1 MTKSVANIAVICTAL
16 ALSGCDTGQTSS
28 GTHNLFVTSKIGYDN
43 NPGLIEVDVASGS
56 VSYCHGQCQKIGN
69 IEGAPTPY
77 DSIQIFNAES
87 KSVLI
92 SDKLSGK
99 TYHCSID
106 GTPHCD
112 KFGVSG

>member
-1 MTKSVANIAVICTAL
+1 MIKFVTNILAICAILAV
-16 ALSGCDTGQTSS
+16 SGCDIGQSNS

-56 VSYCHGQCQKIGN
+56 VIYCHGQCQKIGN
-69 IEGAPTPY
+69 IEGTPTPY
-77 DSIQIFNAES
+77 DSVQIIEAES
-87 KSVLI
+87 NAVLI
-92 SDKLSGK
+92 SDNMSGK

-112 KFGVSG
+112 KFGIAD